1 MRKGAGAC
9 IHNRSPGPQRCSQVK
24 SAALHRELT
33 ASSQALPPLPHIPG
47 ALTSQPAEGAMAEC
61 ADTEPKTASAAQ
73 LLTFNTPCRSSRGAR
88 HSAAGK
94 RAGQVFEVK

>member
-1 MRKGAGAC
+1 MPASTIGALVLRGAV
-9 IHNRSPGPQRCSQVK
+9 RVK

-61 ADTEPKTASAAQ
+61 ADPEPKTARV
-73 LLTFNTPCRSSRGAR
+73 LLSC
-88 HSAAGK
+88 
-94 RAGQVFEVK
+94 